1 MKASLSL
8 SLLTAFGLV
17 AAVPHDHHTAVEVVN
32 STAPAPAYTIV
43 VHIYALN
50 DTSAIANITAKL
62 QEASQ
67 VYSNDKETLD
77 WYVLPEGWY
86 ERGYKANNWRCRF
99 VMHSVS
105 DPRAFTIVERY
116 AAETSQQ

>member
-1 MKASLSL
+1 MKTFSCI
-8 SLLTAFGLV
+8 SLLGAVGL
-17 AAVPHDHHTAVEVVN
+17 AAAAPHYDHSVTSLAN
-32 STAPAPAYTIV
+32 TTAPAYTIV
-43 VHIYALN
+43 VHLYAKN
-50 DTSAIANITAKL
+50 DTGAIANITAKL

-77 WYVLPEGWY
+77 WYVGLDHSGDTQC
-86 ERGYKANNWRCRF
+86 RSLTRNTRF
-99 VMHSVS
+99 VMQSTT